1 MFYGYGK
8 CYKCKRNFNGGFKIR
23 KDGLC
28 CTSCETPIEINKLS
42 NDKSNTN
49 ILPALKSIALEDYKH
64 LYSKYGNGYMLDIIF
79 KENNPFDLKIITFQ
93 ENDTLNML
101 KFRKIILNIDMMT
114 NKIMTIDEYH
124 EFICLYLKSR
134 ISNLQEEE
142 EELVENV
149 VKGSVVLN

>member
-8 CYKCKRNFNGGFKIR
+8 CYKCNQCFYGGFEIR
-23 KDGLC
+23 KEGLC
-28 CTSCETPIEINKLS
+28 CTSCETPLKINKLS
-42 NDKSNTN
+42 KDKSITN
-49 ILPALKSIALEDYKH
+49 ILPTLKSIALEDYKH
-64 LYSKYGNGYMLDIIF
+64 LYPQYGYGYMLDIIF
-79 KENNPFDLKIITFQ
+79 KESNPFDLKIITFQ
-93 ENDTLNML
+93 DNDTLNML

-114 NKIMTIDEYH
+114 NNIMTIDEYH

-142 EELVENV
+142 KELVENV